1 MLCLGQEKKVFLK
14 MFTCPISGF
23 NQLEPTGHTLLMK
36 LEMKATNHS
45 PGLRHLPAPEQHH
58 TGDIL
63 VSYRIMAA
71 YIQAPDPVHFRWSQN
86 ALHILYKL
94 KSTTA
99 I

>member
-1 MLCLGQEKKVFLK
+1 
-14 MFTCPISGF
+14 
-23 NQLEPTGHTLLMK
+23 MK

-71 YIQAPDPVHFRWSQN
+71 YIQAPDPNLF
-86 ALHILYKL
+86 LGTKD
-94 KSTTA
+94 K
-99 I
+99 